1 GPAAELA
8 LDVGTDLAIGP
19 AAEQRRAR
27 EADPVVGHRRGGGQ
41 AALAHLAGQP
51 GIERRQLLVAEL
63 VQAGRLE
70 LGGRHALLERGK
82 GLGLGG
88 AGRQCGGQG
97 EGKQDSAHG
106 FGSLNGYTAS
116 GFAAVYPRRESRR
129 HLPPPRNAM
138 PRLTDWLDDPAAASP
153 LLQSLRPHAARLPA
167 CAEEARVL
175 QVLEVRPALRADQE
189 VLAAAIL
196 HGWPALRAA
205 VPKQALSAAPR
216 LPALLEGLAAAD
228 QVHGLHQGR
237 PGHANAEGLR

>member
-1 GPAAELA
+1 
-8 LDVGTDLAIGP
+8 
-19 AAEQRRAR
+19 
-27 EADPVVGHRRGGGQ
+27 
-41 AALAHLAGQP
+41 
-51 GIERRQLLVAEL
+51 
-63 VQAGRLE
+63 
-70 LGGRHALLERGK
+70 
-82 GLGLGG
+82 
-88 AGRQCGGQG
+88 
-97 EGKQDSAHG
+97 HG

-175 QVLEVRPALRADQE
+175 QVLELLQALRADQD

-205 VPKQALSAAPR
+205 VPKQARSAAPR

-237 PGHANAEGLR
+237 PGHANAEGLRRLLLALVRDLRAVLVLLAEQLVRLRDAAALPEAERRHLAELAADIHAPLANRLGIWQ